1 VSPTKP
7 GSWPRAA
14 GKAVLIF
21 AYFVIAT
28 VWLPSRLLGVSFI
41 SSAPAAVRDLVGS
54 GVWFGFLVAGMWT
67 LRNLQAKG
75 WI

>member
-1 VSPTKP
+1 MSTKP
-7 GSWPRAA
+7 GSWPQAI

-41 SSAPAAVRDLVGS
+41 SSAPSAVRDLVGS

>member
-1 VSPTKP
+1 MPPTKP
-7 GSWPRAA
+7 GSWPQAY

-41 SSAPAAVRDLVGS
+41 STAPAVLRDLVGS
-54 GVWFGFLVAGMWT
+54 GAWFGFLVAGMWT
-67 LRNLQAKG
+67 LRSLQAKG